1 VNKSIQTLKIQQ
13 GKLGLATHRLK
24 ERDRVLFQ
32 TCVSSLR
39 NKNKGKAS
47 ICANELSEVR
57 KLIQFLCNV
66 ELAIERVVLRL
77 ETIRE
82 LSEIVV
88 DLKPALRLLQG
99 VSQELM
105 SVLPDVSSELNQVK
119 DTISETLY
127 STKLTADESTIPLE
141 MKTVGGQEILK
152 EVSCYLEQKI
162 SENLPEPPAAT
173 KIPEPEHSTI
183 REMVALS
190 SNISETSGKK
200 SVESSQKDSSQTLF
214 SYKKAEIKEISLT
227 VENRNIEDILLD
239 YVKKS
244 NGQIDLTRCSV
255 DLSTSN
261 EEIEKALQSLGSKG
275 RIKIEMNTGE

>member
-1 VNKSIQTLKIQQ
+1 MN
-13 GKLGLATHRLK
+13 
-24 ERDRVLFQ
+24 
-32 TCVSSLR
+32 
-39 NKNKGKAS
+39 NKNREKAS

-66 ELAIERVVLRL
+66 ELALERVVLRL

-105 SVLPDVSSELNQVK
+105 SVLPDVSTELNQVK

-127 STKLTADESTIPLE
+127 STKLTSDESTIPVD
-141 MKTVGGQEILK
+141 MKTVGGQEILQ
-152 EVSCYLEQKI
+152 EVSCYLEQKLA
-162 SENLPEPPAAT
+162 ENLPEPPATAKT
-173 KIPEPEHSTI
+173 PEAKHTPIKEV
-183 REMVALS
+183 VALA
-190 SNISETSGKK
+190 SNITEASGKR

-214 SYKKAEIKEISLT
+214 SYKKSEIKEISLKL
-227 VENRNIEDILLD
+227 ENQDLDDHVLEDILLD
-239 YVKKS
+239 YVKKK

-255 DLSTSN
+255 DLETSN
-261 EEIEKALQSLGSKG
+261 EEVEKALHSLGSKG
-275 RIKIEMNTGE
+275 KIKIELNTGE

>member
-1 VNKSIQTLKIQQ
+1 MQQ
-13 GKLGLATHRLK
+13 GKLGFATHRLR
-24 ERDRVLFQ
+24 ERDRILFQ
-32 TCVSSLR
+32 TCVSALR
-39 NKNKGKAS
+39 NKNRDKAS

-105 SVLPDVSSELNQVK
+105 SILPDVSTELNQVK

-127 STKLTADESTIPLE
+127 STKLTADESTIPIDT
-141 MKTVGGQEILK
+141 KTIGGQEILK
-152 EVSCYLEQKI
+152 EVSCYLEQKL
-162 SENLPEPPAAT
+162 SENLPEPPITAKT
-173 KIPEPEHSTI
+173 PEVEHNPLK
-183 REMVALS
+183 EMVALA
-190 SNISETSGKK
+190 SNIAESNGKRT
-200 SVESSQKDSSQTLF
+200 VESSQRETSQTLF
-214 SYKKAEIKEISLT
+214 SYKKAEIKEISLK
-227 VENRNIEDILLD
+227 VENRELEDILLD

-244 NGQIDLTRCSV
+244 NGQIDMTRCSV

-275 RIKIEMNTGE
+275 KIKIELNSGE

>member
-1 VNKSIQTLKIQQ
+1 VNKSIQTLKLQQ

-39 NKNKGKAS
+39 NKNKEKAS

-127 STKLTADESTIPLE
+127 STKLTADESTIPIE

-183 REMVALS
+183 REMVALA

>member
-1 VNKSIQTLKIQQ
+1 MQQ

-32 TCVSSLR
+32 TCVNALK
-39 NKNKGKAS
+39 NKNREKAS

-127 STKLTADESTIPLE
+127 STKLTADESTIPVDC
-141 MKTVGGQEILK
+141 KTVGGQEILK

-162 SENLPEPPAAT
+162 AENLPEPPDTAKA
-173 KIPEPEHSTI
+173 PEAEHSAI
-183 REMVALS
+183 REMVALAS
-190 SNISETSGKK
+190 DIAEATGKK

-214 SYKKAEIKEISLT
+214 SYKKAEIKEISLK
-227 VENRNIEDILLD
+227 VENRDLEDILLD

-244 NGQIDLTRCSV
+244 NGQIDMTRCSV
-255 DLSTSN
+255 DLETSN
-261 EEIEKALQSLGSKG
+261 EEIEKALQNLGSKG
-275 RIKIEMNTGE
+275 KIKIELNTGE

>member
-183 REMVALS
+183 REMVALA

-239 YVKKS
+239 YVRKS
-244 NGQIDLTRCSV
+244 NGQIDLTQCSV